1 VRKCHSDI
9 LSEQGNDSSRATSQS
24 YVKPPTD
31 GGKQDPPA
39 ATSADADADA
49 DADTEMTDAGDLTS
63 IGSASGSTT
72 QKPLTFVFSDGTE

>member
-1 VRKCHSDI
+1 MRKCHSDI
-9 LSEQGNDSSRATSQS
+9 LSEQGNDSSRATSQV

-39 ATSADADADA
+39 ATSVDA

-63 IGSASGSTT
+63 IGSVSGSTT

>member
-1 VRKCHSDI
+1 V
-9 LSEQGNDSSRATSQS
+9 

-39 ATSADADADA
+39 ATSVDA

-63 IGSASGSTT
+63 IGSVSGSTT